1 MGEAAEAAARARGW
15 ALPAAA
21 ARGGTRPSTDVTL
34 AVLEGLHAYMR
45 RSPSGLWKP
54 AAPASG
60 RPAAEEPPTP
70 STPDLEAEDTA
81 KRGRPEGAP
90 DRGWRS

>member
-1 MGEAAEAAARARGW
+1 MGEAAEAAARGW

-21 ARGGTRPSTDVTL
+21 ARGGAAPSTEVTL

-70 STPDLEAEDTA
+70 STPDLEAEDPA